1 MAVLQGF
8 ATKTVLGNTD
18 LELKADP
25 GEAFRVWDIMIDNP
39 ASNYITLKTEKTTVG
54 YFRVGTGLGS
64 HLHFPKGK
72 HEHVHK
78 IRLDP
83 TEITPIGETVRMLD
97 EGDNLINA
105 LMGVKD
111 AISVKTDYYAV
122 NMAPGY
128 RAPKTILSYLRE
140 KGVFTGYPVAE
151 GEAFRITGA
160 KQANAVQM
168 VIYEILEP
176 GDIKPDD
183 ENGSKSLEYLLV
195 NYGHTGANI
204 AAAGDFEIGTT
215 VNPAEFPAFPY
226 GKVVPAQHEISIL
239 GILASDYGPT
249 ENLDTC
255 WIRTKYLKL
264 IKDREVLFDE
274 DRNGLLML
282 GVSGT
287 APGGQSQ
294 TALGV
299 SLCGNYSHKDARE
312 PFWLPE
318 PLVCLPGDELLLYWT
333 MEIGATSPPLDTN
346 MQVVG
351 LIEKIRRL
359 K

>member
-1 MAVLQGF
+1 MAITQAF
-8 ATKTVLGNTD
+8 AVKTVLGDTD
-18 LELKADP
+18 LSLKADP
-25 GEAFRVWDIMIDNP
+25 GEAFRIWDIFIDNP

-83 TEITPIGETVRMLD
+83 TAVGAIGETVQMMD
-97 EGDNLINA
+97 EGSNLLNVM
-105 LMGVKD
+105 MGVKD
-111 AISVKTDYYAV
+111 AIAAETDYYAV
-122 NMAPGY
+122 NMAPTSH
-128 RAPKTILSYLRE
+128 APETILSYLRK
-140 KGVFTGYPVAE
+140 KGVFSGYPVAE
-151 GEAFRITGA
+151 GESFLITGA
-160 KQANAVQM
+160 KQADAVQM

-176 GDIKPDD
+176 GDIKPDL
-183 ENGSKSLEYLLV
+183 ENGSKALDYFMI
-195 NYGHTGANI
+195 NYGETSASI
-204 AAAGDFEIGTT
+204 SAAGDFLIDT
-215 VNPAEFPAFPY
+215 VKNPAEFPAFPY
-226 GKVVPAQHEISIL
+226 NKVVPAQHEITIL
-239 GILASDYGPT
+239 GILASDYAPT
-249 ENLDTC
+249 YNSGTY

-282 GVSGT
+282 GTSGT

-294 TALGV
+294 TAMGV
-299 SLCGNYSHKDARE
+299 SLCGNYSHKDKRE

-318 PLVCLPGDELLLYWT
+318 PLVCSPGDELLVYWT
-333 MEIGATSPPLDTN
+333 TEIGTTSPPIDTN
-346 MQVVG
+346 MQCIG
-351 LIEKIRRL
+351 LIEKVRRL